1 MAAPLFPPPLKK
13 GGTIGIVAPARWPKP
28 EWLETATSFLKRR
41 GYKVIVHPQNYL
53 KDGQLAGD
61 DAARAGGIM
70 DMFADP
76 AIDAIL
82 CARGGANAIRI
93 VDKLDYK
100 LIKRNPKPFIGFSD
114 IALLLNA
121 IYKQCGF
128 ITFHGPMVWN
138 FAHPHDRR
146 TADDLFDLLENKK
159 KNFKRSF
166 TGIDC
171 IKPGK
176 AEGVLV
182 GGNITRLELLMSTP
196 YDWTAKDSILFL
208 EDVDE
213 VIYKLDEKLHHL
225 RLAGRFKN
233 VCAVIVGEMIDIA
246 DGENGFAKKGDNAYG
261 KTLRQVFLENLPKD
275 IPLCMDF
282 PCGHGKY
289 ITTLPIGAQ
298 TKLALNKNGVEL
310 TFMRP

>member
-1 MAAPLFPPPLKK
+1 MVTNLFPPPLKK
-13 GGTIGIVAPARWPKP
+13 GGSIGVIAPARWPAP
-28 EWLETATSFLKRR
+28 EWLVKTTAFLKGR
-41 GYKVIVHPQNYL
+41 GYKTVVHPQNYL
-53 KDGQLAGD
+53 KNGQLAGD
-61 DAARAGGIM
+61 DKARTGAVM

-100 LIKRNPKPFIGFSD
+100 VIKRNPKPFIGFSD
-114 IALLLNA
+114 ISLLLNA
-121 IYKQCGF
+121 ITKRCGF
-128 ITFHGPMVWN
+128 VTYHGPLAWN
-138 FAHPHDRR
+138 FAHDFDPR

-159 KNFKRSF
+159 KKYQR
-166 TGIDC
+166 TYTDMEC
-171 IKPGK
+171 IKSGK

-182 GGNITRLELLMSTP
+182 GGNLTRLELLMDTP
-196 YDWTAKDSILFL
+196 YDWSAKDSILFL

-233 VCAVIVGEMIDIA
+233 VRAVLVGEMIDIA

-261 KTLRQVFLENLPKD
+261 KTLRDVFLENLPND
-275 IPLCMDF
+275 IPLCFNF

-289 ITTLPIGAQ
+289 LTTLPIGAK
-298 TKLALNKNGVEL
+298 TDLAVNTSGAEL
-310 TFMRP
+310 TFMRA